1 MFSQFNTHYPGL
13 HSINLQSET
22 CPQQMTPKQ
31 SDTCLVPQLVGGWG
45 WKFCPLP
52 DPGSLAGVRAQG
64 LAALGLVG
72 MAWSPNLEAV
82 DLVDPVDLAREG
94 GR

>member
-1 MFSQFNTHYPGL
+1 
-13 HSINLQSET
+13 
-22 CPQQMTPKQ
+22 MTPKQ

-64 LAALGLVG
+64 LAALGLVPQLG
-72 MAWSPNLEAV
+72 GRRPGR
-82 DLVDPVDLAREG
+82 PVPREG
-94 GR
+94 